1 MCKGTTGK
9 RDLVHFA
16 LTYAYE
22 RIDQHDCGIIMNR
35 DKDTDKGVLGGLL
48 GGPTNLEMTAG
59 WTHPPKHGKM
69 YGRNY
74 VDPFKEDIASMFNA
88 GSEDKAIR
96 MGPARMLE
104 KLKQKYPDRLD
115 LPSETEIRQAITT
128 LVAKQKKGQQA
139 TLNSTRGIMM
149 PYLATVIRIFNDSNG
164 TIKPAAAWT
173 AFQQIHP
180 PPTNDAVEEARYPT
194 AVKVKGKIS
203 ALRSQA
209 RAANANGD

>member
-59 WTHPPKHGKM
+59 WAHPPRHG
-69 YGRNY
+69 NI
-74 VDPFKEDIASMFNA
+74 DPFKEDITNMFNA
-88 GSEDKAIR
+88 GSEDKAVR
-96 MGPARMLE
+96 MGAARMLE

-128 LVAKQKKGQQA
+128 LMAKQKKGQQA
-139 TLNSTRGIMM
+139 MLSTTRGIMI
-149 PYLATVIRIFNDSNG
+149 PYLATVIGVFNDSNG
-164 TIKPAAAWT
+164 TIKLAAAWT
-173 AFQQIHP
+173 AFQQIHA
-180 PPTNDAVEEARYPT
+180 PPTKQDIQHLLKLR
-194 AVKVKGKIS
+194 VKLVP
-203 ALRSQA
+203 
-209 RAANANGD
+209 